1 MTISV
6 VFDFPDARLSQYEE
20 VFTLGG
26 DAIVNQPERLHHQCF
41 ESGRGFT
48 VVDLWASEDAFT
60 RFGEVIGPILQ
71 QLGLSQPP
79 KVHRTRRVVTRTGEV
94 VDY

>member
-6 VFDFPDARLSQYEE
+6 VFDFPDARLSRYEE
-20 VFTLGG
+20 VFDRGG
-26 DAIVNQPERLHHQCF
+26 ADIVNQPERLHHQCF
-41 ESGRGFT
+41 ENGDGFT
-48 VVDLWASEDAFT
+48 VVDVWASEQAFT

-79 KVHRTRRVVTRTGEV
+79 KVHRTRRVVTQAGEV